1 MCAFYIEK
9 VVLFTYSRLNPSNFN
24 KAEEG
29 EYPRCQL
36 FQMAAT
42 IMEAAIMETG
52 CRTILVAAIFP
63 QKIMTFR
70 GPFKGGNR

>member
-1 MCAFYIEK
+1 MNTPVCAFYIEK
-9 VVLFTYSRLNPSNFN
+9 VKLLFTYNRLNPSNFN

-29 EYPRCQL
+29 KYTRCRF

-42 IMEAAIMETG
+42 IMETG